1 MRLPSL
7 ILGVALLSGCGV
19 TELRD
24 RQAALQ
30 PLLATNAPL
39 SAVEA
44 VIGHIPVYKRD
55 APEWVQMHKS
65 FAATNAS
72 SASQQIAAK
81 MERSAATGF
90 TSTISM
96 KTIIFL
102 DDQDRLVD
110 FVVDSQ

>member
-1 MRLPSL
+1 MRTASL
-7 ILGVALLSGCGV
+7 MFAVVLLAGCGL

-39 SAVEA
+39 SSVEA

-55 APEWVQMHKS
+55 RPDWIQMHER

-72 SASQQIAAK
+72 SGSRQIAAK

-96 KTIIFL
+96 KTLIFL
-102 DDQDRLVD
+102 DD
-110 FVVDSQ
+110 